1 LTIYK
6 LVEALVGKKEESRI
20 AMESLYIGK
29 FQTNEAME
37 TFYNQLLKNSPIQ
50 PYDSSRWMLRQE
62 AMLQDAIL
70 GKIPKKYNISKID
83 FTDICN
89 VIDFG
94 GGSGWLFH
102 LLNREIENRLIR
114 FNIIEREETKRYFE
128 SKYKSEKVNY
138 FLRSD
143 FIASN
148 SSQHGNETIFYSN
161 SVIQY
166 ILFDA
171 EYTEIINTVKP
182 KYLMFEDIYWTD
194 TDNFFAL
201 QKYYGD
207 YLKLLFRN
215 LNDFKKLICSLG
227 YIVAQE
233 FPYQQTISR
242 NFKSEV
248 ETINGDIHPIKPH
261 LTIIFEQCASN
272 SF

>member
-1 LTIYK
+1 
-6 LVEALVGKKEESRI
+6 
-20 AMESLYIGK
+20 
-29 FQTNEAME
+29 
-37 TFYNQLLKNSPIQ
+37 
-50 PYDSSRWMLRQE
+50 
-62 AMLQDAIL
+62 
-70 GKIPKKYNISKID
+70 
-83 FTDICN
+83 
-89 VIDFG
+89 
-94 GGSGWLFH
+94 
-102 LLNREIENRLIR
+102 
-114 FNIIEREETKRYFE
+114 
-128 SKYKSEKVNY
+128 
-138 FLRSD
+138 
-143 FIASN
+143 
-148 SSQHGNETIFYSN
+148 
-161 SVIQY
+161 
-166 ILFDA
+166 
-171 EYTEIINTVKP
+171 
-182 KYLMFEDIYWTD
+182 MFEDIYWTD